1 MESKQLFNVNNL
13 LILSGIVFLAF
24 CYKYKEKFNDEKK
37 ISQIILASSG
47 NKFRYN
53 YKYDIIKI
61 DEMTHKIFN
70 QTKNNQELLE
80 KIKLRLIDI
89 YGEIQS
95 NEEMKKFLKFN
106 NLIND
111 EGLPIFINES
121 PEVLLLNEIKIL
133 LITLPKEQ
141 IENFYSN

>member
-37 ISQIILASSG
+37 ISQII
-47 NKFRYN
+47 Y
-53 YKYDIIKI
+53 IIKI
-61 DEMTHKIFN
+61 YEMTHKIFN

>member
-1 MESKQLFNVNNL
+1 
-13 LILSGIVFLAF
+13 
-24 CYKYKEKFNDEKK
+24 
-37 ISQIILASSG
+37 
-47 NKFRYN
+47 
-53 YKYDIIKI
+53 
-61 DEMTHKIFN
+61 MTHKIFN